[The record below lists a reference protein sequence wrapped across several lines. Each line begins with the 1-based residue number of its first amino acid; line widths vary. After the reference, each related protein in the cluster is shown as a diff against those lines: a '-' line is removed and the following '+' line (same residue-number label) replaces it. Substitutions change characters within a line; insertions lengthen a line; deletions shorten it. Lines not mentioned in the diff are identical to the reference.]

1 MSKHVFLCNNCGVF
15 FVETNEPDSPQT
27 CPRCR
32 ANMIS
37 MGLTESNWKNY
48 PLDERERLQI
58 RNMSKHSDRMA
69 LSYLLNIK
77 NSLNTIKTILV
88 IGFICSILAAVL
100 SLFG

>member
-1 MSKHVFLCNNCGVF
+1 
-15 FVETNEPDSPQT
+15 
-27 CPRCR
+27 
-32 ANMIS
+32 MIS
-37 MGLTESNWKNY
+37 MGLTESKWKNY